1 MVARTGAAP
10 SGGPQLVNRVV
21 KEAGMRRSAGTV
33 LYKVE
38 DGVVQVL
45 LVHMGG
51 PFWARKDEH
60 AWSIPKGEYSGDEDP
75 RAVAAREF
83 AEELGSAL
91 PDGPESDLGETRQ
104 SGKAVVAFARRA
116 DFDAAGATSN
126 TFEMQWPPRSG
137 RLHSFPEVD
146 RAEWFDITTARAK
159 LVKGQ
164 AVFLD
169 RLMALN
175 RRPGTGAPGAPRSTH
190 G

>member
-1 MVARTGAAP
+1 M
-10 SGGPQLVNRVV
+10 VNRVV

-38 DGVVQVL
+38 DGVVLVL

-75 RAVAAREF
+75 PAVAAREF

-91 PDGPESDLGETRQ
+91 PDGPEFDLGEARQ
-104 SGKAVVAFARRA
+104 SGKSVLAFARRA
-116 DFDAAGATSN
+116 DFDAARATSN
-126 TFEMQWPPRSG
+126 TFELQWPPRSG
-137 RLHSFPEVD
+137 RLQSFPEVD
-146 RAEWFDITTARAK
+146 RAEWFDVATARNK

-164 AVFLD
+164 VVFLD
-169 RLMALN
+169 RLVGHL
-175 RRPGTGAPGAPRSTH
+175 RGPGTGGLET
-190 G
+190 